1 MREIVVDRFPACFMP
16 GGEVPRPL
24 AIGIDKALTECL
36 DPAEIETMLAYYT
49 TVILNYAAT
58 IKNANRVS
66 LDRNFNGWISR
77 KDAVYAA
84 RRLKKAVKP

>member
-1 MREIVVDRFPACFMP
+1 M
-16 GGEVPRPL
+16 RPL
-24 AIGIDKALTECL
+24 NTNDHRGENFDAF
-36 DPAEIETMLAYYT
+36 YT
-49 TVILNYAAT
+49 ADYYAAS

-66 LDRNFNGWISR
+66 LDGDFNGWISR